1 MHLVAVPYAYCP
13 LLRAFRL
20 LNAVRARPW
29 DQIYRFLLLNE
40 LLVLLWARCVE
51 TLQHFVFIRVPN
63 SVYFV
68 IFSLFVFLR
77 VVLHYWRTTPQ
88 HWTWSTVLFPL
99 RFTKILRLCWIRDN
113 TVVSA
118 LNLGNRLSR
127 GKGRANP
134 LLLRKRDLNL
144 LLNASGLHDQP
155 SGALASYNLKWWNP
169 CRFGAEWNY
178 CATLHSCSI

>member
-77 VVLHYWRTTPQ
+77 IVLHYWRTTPQ
-88 HWTWSTVLFPL
+88 
-99 RFTKILRLCWIRDN
+99 
-113 TVVSA
+113 
-118 LNLGNRLSR
+118 NR
-127 GKGRANP
+127 
-134 LLLRKRDLNL
+134 
-144 LLNASGLHDQP
+144 
-155 SGALASYNLKWWNP
+155 
-169 CRFGAEWNY
+169 
-178 CATLHSCSI
+178 T